1 MVEVVSSL
9 KRDGTPVARDLRWG
23 VYVVFYASNEY
34 IARCFKEYGLLT
46 DDSGRYA
53 AMYKPYHLI
62 GLELGI
68 SVASVGLRSE
78 PTGAPN
84 DFRGDVVAAA
94 KSDLKAGE
102 TLDGE
107 GGYTVYG
114 KLMPAR
120 DSLLLSGL
128 PIGLANGVK
137 LKKSI
142 RADTP
147 VTWND
152 VTVNENNPAVR
163 FRREME
169 KLFGMKSRIAASP
182 AK

>member
-1 MVEVVSSL
+1 M
-9 KRDGTPVARDLRWG
+9 
-23 VYVVFYASNEY
+23 
-34 IARCFKEYGLLT
+34 T

-78 PTGAPN
+78 PTGAPK
-84 DFRGDVVAAA
+84 DFRADVVAVA
-94 KSDLKAGE
+94 KRGLKAGE
-102 TLDGE
+102 MLDGE

-120 DSLLLSGL
+120 DSLTLGGL
-128 PIGLANGVK
+128 PIGVAHGVK

-142 RADTP
+142 GAGSP
-147 VTWND
+147 LTWND
-152 VTVNENNPAVR
+152 VVVNEDNPAVS

-169 KLFGMKSRIAASP
+169 MLFGMEFRTAALP
-182 AK
+182 VK